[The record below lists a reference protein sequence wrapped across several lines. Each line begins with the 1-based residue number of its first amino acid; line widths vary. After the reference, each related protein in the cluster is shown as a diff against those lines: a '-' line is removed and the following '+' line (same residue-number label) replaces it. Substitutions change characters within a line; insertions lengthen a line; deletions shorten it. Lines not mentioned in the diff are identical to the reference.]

1 MANRYWRG
9 GTGTWNSTNT
19 ANWSTTDGGAGGAS
33 VPTSADNVYFTGNS
47 GAGTCTTSGT
57 VNCGALY
64 FASHSLTNY
73 TGTFAGS
80 SAVNVNGD
88 FGISPSMTWTHS
100 GIIGIGG
107 SGGRIVYP
115 NGKTISSTLSRNMT
129 SGTLTMAGAFTTTNL
144 FRGISGTAGDWD
156 LGTFTHT
163 AGRFDF
169 SQYGSGNTLKF
180 GTGAKLVASNSGN
193 LTVLTTASGFLFLTT
208 GTPNFELLT
217 PPAGITNT
225 FQVFARTDVANNF
238 NVTIIPSG
246 TGTVT
251 FGTNATNN
259 GPRTVTINAG
269 GAYTLQSCF
278 ATDSIT
284 FNSGFTGTAGTG
296 VAGGSFLCGWP
307 VAAGGCTITMNG
319 IHWAGTFGYSGST
332 ANTNPI
338 ILNGNLSCESF
349 YCNNFTYNLNG
360 YGLIAKP
367 VSTIVTQA
375 AITVDAIVNTIL
387 NFGSS
392 SGYLQVEPTANSQY
406 FLYFNGNNVSR
417 FTMNNRQELRLKAT
431 NFSTL
436 SDVAITAGAMPAA
449 KRFNIRI
456 LTGTVTVPSG
466 TNTVNF
472 SNSTA
477 ATPGAYINDLI
488 IENVSIYL
496 VGTVTM
502 SGNLTGPASV
512 TNNPI
517 VAMGNIYFDSGATQT
532 ITSGAMQWR
541 TPLRMDVANTILSL
555 GDNFNAYDFG
565 TSASGN
571 VALYMGRGLLQ
582 LNSYTFK
589 CQEINFGSFVDQAG
603 SGISFGTGKL
613 RFFRQGG
620 GACISGS
627 PPATISLG
635 TWSGSRMVEL
645 EVPSTGQTINL
656 PDVLNQLELNV
667 TIVAGSTGG
676 SVAIGGCTDLIVNAS
691 PGNTVGTFVTYVGRN
706 LTLNADLYTS
716 TNMFF
721 QGGGYRGAS
730 VDGTWISNGYAI
742 NVTSTAV
749 LYFNKV
755 SNTITLGSAATING
769 PASLIW
775 GTLALSSYSLTV
787 SGTFATGTS
796 GTDLKVLN
804 FGTGSITLN
813 GSGTYT
819 ALNLDATGYGT
830 ATTLSGTSRQ
840 IYVTT
845 PGSGAT
851 KTLTV
856 DFASATKALD
866 FETISVGSGGT
877 VAFGNSSTGV
887 RNLTIAG
894 GTYTLNKNNALT
906 IYGDLN
912 VNGNITGYGGSS
924 TTFSGTSGTQIVN
937 TNGFTFGRSA
947 ETITFNSTGASF
959 QLNGNSVFASATVH
973 AGGTLNLNNFR
984 LTVLSFNGSNSA
996 VRTINF
1002 QTSGAIRLTGSGT
1015 VWNTSTNTN
1024 LTVSGTNRFV
1034 EPNLNAA
1041 QTVSFG
1047 TPTEANTFDVSVPST
1062 ASNFTLTFIAGNNV
1076 RSVTFANVAYTVANI
1091 TLNIYGDL
1099 SILGTTPTFTSGS
1112 NIWTFAATSGSK
1124 TITTNGE
1131 LIEFPFTINSPGATY
1146 SLGSALSTT
1155 QTLTLTAGTFNANNY
1170 NVSANTFSSSNSNV
1184 RSLTMGNGNWTLAS
1198 STSTWN
1204 VATGT
1209 NMTLTRGTGEIIM
1222 PATGGGSFAGGG
1234 QTYPKIRFRGVGTY
1248 TFSGTNTRFAD
1259 LIRDP
1264 AVVTSFT
1271 LSFTSAETFLFDDF
1285 TIKGVSAVVQLNIT
1299 ANSTTQH
1306 ILSKSSGIVNS
1317 DFLNITRSN
1326 ATGGAGWYAGANS
1339 TNGGNNTGWIFTA
1352 APSNSGNMFMLFR

>member
-246 TGTVT
+246 TGTVS
-251 FGTNATNN
+251 FGGSATNN

-269 GAYTLQSCF
+269 GSYTLSSCY

-284 FNSGFTGTAGTG
+284 FNSGFTGTAGTSTG
-296 VAGGSFLCGWP
+296 AICGWP
-307 VAAGGCTITMNG
+307 VSASGCTITMNG
-319 IHWAGTFGYSGST
+319 IQWLGFFGDFGST
-332 ANTNPI
+332 ANANPI
-338 ILNGNLSCESF
+338 ILGSNLTTQVF
-349 YCNNFTYNLNG
+349 VINNFTFRLNG
-360 YGLIAKP
+360 FSVFTKTTNNSVSYAGLHIDPQRPSVLDFGTGSGYIEGEMLVGGGYYIYLNGLSAGNFSILNRRDFRIKSTNFPGTIDISINAVLAIAKRFDIRLVNGTVSAPPHSITFSNSLNAGIGCQINNFAIEDTP
-367 VSTIVTQA
+367 VST
-375 AITVDAIVNTIL
+375 NGTI
-387 NFGSS
+387 
-392 SGYLQVEPTANSQY
+392 
-406 FLYFNGNNVSR
+406 
-417 FTMNNRQELRLKAT
+417 
-431 NFSTL
+431 
-436 SDVAITAGAMPAA
+436 
-449 KRFNIRI
+449 
-456 LTGTVTVPSG
+456 
-466 TNTVNF
+466 
-472 SNSTA
+472 
-477 ATPGAYINDLI
+477 
-488 IENVSIYL
+488 
-496 VGTVTM
+496 TM
-502 SGNLTGPASV
+502 SGNLTGPTTI
-512 TNNPI
+512 TNNPQI
-517 VAMGNIYFDSGATQT
+517 FNTIQFDSGSTQT
-532 ITSGAMQWR
+532 ITTNAMKWKSL
-541 TPLRMDVANTILSL
+541 LRMDNNTANNTILSL
-555 GDNFNAYDFG
+555 ADNYEAFDYG
-565 TSASGN
+565 STSSGN

-589 CQEINFGSFVDQAG
+589 CQEINFGFFVDQAG

-620 GACISGS
+620 GACITGS

-645 EVPSTGQTINL
+645 EVPSTGQFINL
-656 PDVLNQLELNV
+656 PDVLTQLELNV
-667 TIVAGSTGG
+667 TIVPSSTGG
-676 SVAIGGCTDLIVNAS
+676 AVQIGGCTDLIVNAS
-691 PGNTVGTFVTYVGRN
+691 PGDTANSYVTYVARN
-706 LTLNADLYTS
+706 LTLNANLITAA
-716 TNMFF
+716 NMFF
-721 QGGGYRGAS
+721 QGGTYRGS
-730 VDGTWISNGYAI
+730 GVDGTWISNGYSI
-742 NVTSTAV
+742 TCYSTAIV
-749 LYFNKV
+749 YFNKV

-769 PASLIW
+769 PASIIW
-775 GTLALSSYSLTV
+775 GNLALSSYSLTV
-787 SGTFATGTS
+787 SGTFSTGTS
-796 GTDLKVLN
+796 GTDPKGLN

-813 GSGTYT
+813 GSGNYT

-894 GTYTLNKNNALT
+894 GTYTLDKNTALT

-1047 TPTEANTFDVSVPST
+1047 TPTEANTFDVSVPTT

-1076 RSVTFANVAYTVANI
+1076 RSLSFANVAYTVANI

-1099 SILGTTPTFTSGS
+1099 SILGTTPAFTSGS

-1131 LIEFPFTINSPGATY
+1131 LIEFPFAINSPGATY

-1184 RSLTMGNGNWTLAS
+1184 RALTMGNGNWTLAS

>member
-33 VPTSADNVYFTGNS
+33 VPTSADNVYFTGLS
-47 GAGTCTTSGT
+47 GTGTCTVSGT
-57 VNCGALY
+57 ANCGALY
-64 FASHSLTNY
+64 FASHGLTNY

-88 FGISPSMTWTHS
+88 FGISPSMTWTQS
-100 GIIGIGG
+100 GVIGIVG

-115 NGKTISSTLSRNMT
+115 NGKTVSCTLSRNMT

-169 SQYGSGNTLKF
+169 SQYGAANTLKF

-246 TGTVT
+246 TGTVS
-251 FGTNATNN
+251 FGGNAANN

-269 GAYTLQSCF
+269 GSYTLASCF

-284 FNSGFTGTAGTG
+284 FNSGFTGTAGTSTG
-296 VAGGSFLCGWP
+296 AICGWP
-307 VAAGGCTITMNG
+307 VSASGCTITMNG
-319 IHWAGTFGYSGST
+319 IQWLGLLGYTGTVT
-332 ANTNPI
+332 NTNPI
-338 ILNGNLSCESF
+338 ILGSDFTAQFWFVS
-349 YCNNFTYNLNG
+349 NFTFRLNG
-360 YGLIAKP
+360 FNVFLKTVTAGTSFGGLQINPQRASVIDFGTGGSYIEGEMLVGGGHYIVLTGSSISLFSILNTPNFRIK
-367 VSTIVTQA
+367 STNFPG
-375 AITVDAIVNTIL
+375 TVDISINAVLAI
-387 NFGSS
+387 
-392 SGYLQVEPTANSQY
+392 
-406 FLYFNGNNVSR
+406 
-417 FTMNNRQELRLKAT
+417 
-431 NFSTL
+431 
-436 SDVAITAGAMPAA
+436 A
-449 KRFNIRI
+449 KRFNIR
-456 LTGTVTVPSG
+456 LVNGTVSAPPHSIT
-466 TNTVNF
+466 F
-472 SNSTA
+472 SNSLNA
-477 ATPGAYINDLI
+477 GIGCQINNFVIEDTP
-488 IENVSIYL
+488 VSTN
-496 VGTVTM
+496 GTITM
-502 SGNLTGPASV
+502 SGNLTGPTTI
-512 TNNPI
+512 TNNPQI
-517 VAMGNIYFDSGATQT
+517 FNTIQFDSGSTQT
-532 ITSGAMQWR
+532 ITTNAMKWKAILR
-541 TPLRMDVANTILSL
+541 TDNNTANNTILSL
-555 GDNFNAYDFG
+555 ADNYEAFDYG
-565 TSASGN
+565 STSSGN

-589 CQEINFGSFVDQAG
+589 CQEINFGNFVDQAG

-620 GACISGS
+620 GACIAGS

-645 EVPSTGQTINL
+645 EVPSTGQFINL

-667 TIVAGSTGG
+667 TIVPSSTGG
-676 SVAIGGCTDLIVNAS
+676 AVQIGGCTDLIVNAS
-691 PGNTVGTFVTYVGRN
+691 PGDTASSYVTYVARN
-706 LTLNADLYTS
+706 LTLNANLITA

-721 QGGGYRGAS
+721 QGGTYRGS
-730 VDGTWISNGYAI
+730 GVNGTWISNGYSI
-742 NVTSTAV
+742 TCYSTAIV
-749 LYFNKV
+749 YFNKV
-755 SNTITLGSAATING
+755 GNTITLGSAATING

-819 ALNLDATGYGT
+819 ALNLDATGYGS

-856 DFASATKALD
+856 NFASATKALD

-877 VAFGNSSTGV
+877 VAFGNSNTGV

-894 GTYTLNKNNALT
+894 GTYTLNKNTALT

-912 VNGNITGYGGSS
+912 VNGNITGYGTIGSS

-959 QLNGNSVFASATVH
+959 QLNGNSVFAGSTVH

-1041 QTVSFG
+1041 QTISFG

-1076 RSVTFANVAYTVANI
+1076 RNVTFANVAYTVANI

-1124 TITTNGE
+1124 VITTNGE

-1170 NVSANTFSSSNSNV
+1170 NVSASTFSSSNSNV

-1198 STSTWN
+1198 STNTWN

-1222 PATGGGSFAGGG
+1222 PASGGGSFAGGG
-1234 QTYPKIRFRGVGTY
+1234 LTYPKIRFRGVGTY
-1248 TFSGTNTRFAD
+1248 TFSGTGTTFAD

-1264 AVVTSFT
+1264 AVVSSFT
-1271 LSFTSAETFLFDDF
+1271 LSFTSAQTFNFDDF
-1285 TIKGVSAVVQLNIT
+1285 TIKGVSASVQLNIT
-1299 ANSTTQH
+1299 ANTTTQH
-1306 ILSKSSGIVNS
+1306 ILSKSSGIVDSN
-1317 DFLNITRSN
+1317 FLNITRSN

-1352 APSNSGNMFMLFR
+1352 APSNSGNMFMLF